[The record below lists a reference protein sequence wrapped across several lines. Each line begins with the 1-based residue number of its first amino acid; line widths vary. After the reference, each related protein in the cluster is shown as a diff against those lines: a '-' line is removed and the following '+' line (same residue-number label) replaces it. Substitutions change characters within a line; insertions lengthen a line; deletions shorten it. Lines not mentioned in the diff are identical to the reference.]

1 MRALIV
7 TLVLLMIAVT
17 PSSFGQTT
25 GEIFMATMYQSRNL
39 SVQIN
44 RNPRDVYNFTSVPEN
59 FPRWASGL
67 GKSLKRVNDEW
78 IAETPQGPRKV
89 RFTERNEFGILDH
102 YVNPEPGVEIYI
114 PMRVIPNGSGSELIF
129 TLFRLSD
136 VSDEKFAADAE
147 WVMRDLTALK
157 NLLEAQ

>member
-1 MRALIV
+1 
-7 TLVLLMIAVT
+7 
-17 PSSFGQTT
+17 
-25 GEIFMATMYQSRNL
+25 MATMYQSRNL
-39 SVQIN
+39 SVQIG

-67 GKSLKRVNDEW
+67 GKSLKRKNGEW
-78 IAETPQGPRKV
+78 IAETPQGPIKV

-102 YVNPEPGVEIYI
+102 YVIPESGVEIYI